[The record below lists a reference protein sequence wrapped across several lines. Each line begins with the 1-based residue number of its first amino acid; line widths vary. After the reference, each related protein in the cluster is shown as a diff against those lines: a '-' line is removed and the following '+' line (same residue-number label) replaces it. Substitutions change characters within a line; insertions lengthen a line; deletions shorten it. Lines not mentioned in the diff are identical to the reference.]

1 MDDPTAARLPLAPAR
16 AGVGRTSVGM
26 FAIVAVIW
34 AFSLL
39 PVGALGAAVGELA
52 LRRPLAGAAVAAVEW
67 TASALLL
74 LVRPVEAGVARLLF
88 RGVRRPGAAE
98 LARIRPAL
106 GRVCRRA
113 GADPARYLLRV
124 QERDQVNAFALG
136 GHVVAVTR
144 VALGLPD
151 DLLEAVLAH
160 EVGHHRQLH
169 PLATSLGWWYLL
181 PFTVAEL
188 AWRGVGRATRA
199 LARAFAG
206 LRERAGRIAGGRAV
220 DGVLGLVGLLVLL
233 GALVAVGAALLVVL
247 CLLWLPLLVAIRSA
261 RLLGAALSR
270 AGELAADRHAAEL
283 GYGPGLVAVL
293 ELFVPEELASA
304 PPRGPA
310 RLLRTHPTCRA
321 RIAALAGR

>member
-52 LRRPLAGAAVAAVEW
+52 LRRPLAGAAVAAV
-67 TASALLL
+67 A
-74 LVRPVEAGVARLLF
+74 
-88 RGVRRPGAAE
+88 
-98 LARIRPAL
+98 
-106 GRVCRRA
+106 
-113 GADPARYLLRV
+113 
-124 QERDQVNAFALG
+124 
-136 GHVVAVTR
+136 R

-220 DGVLGLVGLLVLL
+220 D
-233 GALVAVGAALLVVL
+233 
-247 CLLWLPLLVAIRSA
+247 
-261 RLLGAALSR
+261 
-270 AGELAADRHAAEL
+270 
-283 GYGPGLVAVL
+283 
-293 ELFVPEELASA
+293 
-304 PPRGPA
+304 
-310 RLLRTHPTCRA
+310 
-321 RIAALAGR
+321 